1 MGQSYKGAEASFIDN
16 AMFKLPYELMAQV
29 IEKKDKAVQQDLDSA
44 IALKDKLKA
53 QALKVD
59 QPALKQK
66 ILDYTQRIDDITS
79 GIKSNVMDY
88 SKFSDQTNQL
98 SRDITQDWTM
108 GDIYNMEANRTAYL
122 ENVKAIDDA
131 AKKDPEKFR
140 AGQADALKAAAL
152 AKYQGYKNAET
163 GEYNT
168 YRDATLYGT
177 DPLTEHVDKA
187 MKGAVGEFE
196 EIETDNESGMW
207 RIKRHDKWQ
216 GWKPMTEL
224 KPIWNSYLQNNP
236 NIDLALG
243 QVEELGLGNRKQE
256 ETQAFNYLFSKYG
269 KRKVLSSDSQ
279 TLSELG
285 KIQETER
292 VKEPDTM
299 IVKDKVVVTTDTSTG
314 ASVFKTISQANGEI
328 KGVQTEIS
336 KNLNPNLPEK
346 TRAAILKGDPTAI
359 RAYFD
364 DPETA
369 EKYIKQFDDAYLKK
383 NMAKG
388 AINAYNQDR
397 KEKGLSLIPTNPS
410 KWSAKDT
417 ENFNLYQGK
426 KGVGTIAEVKGAF
439 SFPVGTTKTTRD
451 AYQKSAEN
459 EFLNGQ
465 QTFVLKRPV
474 PSLKYQSAKVM
485 PYDPN
490 NPATKS
496 TVKGNMKVTYQG
508 KDYWYNV
515 NPNFWNVDMNKDPR
529 SVAIT
534 VKDNKG
540 KMVTKQVALNKIGL
554 KNVVMYEP
562 VSGGEISTTW
572 LNNNKHVEYVQDS
585 GSGTFIYGANP
596 DKPGERVKMSTDQD
610 SFIPSTVKGQKGNF
624 VGRGYIKMGGSGE
637 GLDFEYDSDRIS
649 TEKMRQQQERDEQD
663 SRISLQKSKGGF
675 DKSYHD
681 EFNFEGTQ
689 AVIRDGK
696 FYLMNTQG
704 QLQEIE
710 NKETQKRMEKE
721 SLFRRD

>member
-88 SKFSDQTNQL
+88 GKFSDQTNQL

-269 KRKVLSSDSQ
+269 KRRVLTSDSQ

-285 KIQETER
+285 KIQEAEKI
-292 VKEPDTM
+292 KEPDTI
-299 IVKDKVVVTTDTSTG
+299 IVKDKVVVTGNTSTA
-314 ASVFKTISQANGEI
+314 ASVFSTMHQANQSLEATKAEI
-328 KGVQTEIS
+328 GAH
-336 KNLNPNLPEK
+336 LNPNLPEK
-346 TRAAILKGDPTAI
+346 VRSAILKGDPATI
-359 RAYFD
+359 RQYFP

-369 EKYIKQFDDAYLKK
+369 EKYISQFDEAYSKK
-383 NMAKG
+383 NMAAG
-388 AINAYNQDR
+388 AINSYNQSR
-397 KEKGLSLIPTNPS
+397 KEKGLSTIPTNPS
-410 KWSAKDT
+410 KWTTKDS
-417 ENFNLYQGK
+417 ENFNTYQGK
-426 KGVGTIAEVKGAF
+426 MGVGLVKEVTGAF
-439 SFPVGTTKTTRD
+439 AFPEGTLKVTKD
-451 AYQKSAEN
+451 DYQKRVKE
-459 EFLNGQ
+459 EYINGQ
-465 QTFVLKRPV
+465 QPFTLKEPV
-474 PSLKYQSAKVM
+474 PSLKYKSAKVM
-485 PYDPN
+485 TYDPS
-490 NPATKS
+490 NPASKA
-496 TVKGNMKVTYQG
+496 TVKGNMKVTYGGQ
-508 KDYWYNV
+508 DYWYNV
-515 NPNFWNVDMNKDPR
+515 PANYWNRDTDVYP
-529 SVAIT
+529 SVSIP
-534 VKDNKG
+534 VKTKG
-540 KMVTKQVALNKIGL
+540 GKTENKQVSLNKIGL
-554 KNVVMYEP
+554 KHVVMYEP
-562 VSGGEISTTW
+562 VVGGESGMTW
-572 LNNNKHVEYVQDS
+572 LTNNGHIESVRDS
-585 GSGTFIYGANP
+585 REGTFIYASNP
-596 DKPGERVKMSTDQD
+596 ENPGEKVKIDVDQN
-610 SFIPSTVKGQKGNF
+610 SFTPSTVRGQKGNF
-624 VGRGYIKMGGSGE
+624 VGRGYIKIGTSGE
-637 GLDFEYDSDRIS
+637 GINFEYDSDRVS
-649 TEKMRQQQERDEQD
+649 TVKMRQEQERNEAN
-663 SRISLQKSKGGF
+663 SKMSLDMAKGGF
-675 DKSYHD
+675 NESQYHEIPYRGTTAIIKNGKYYIKSP
-681 EFNFEGTQ
+681 
-689 AVIRDGK
+689 
-696 FYLMNTQG
+696 QG
-704 QLQEIE
+704 NLEEITNAQVKKEMQEIAIY
-710 NKETQKRMEKE
+710 
-721 SLFRRD
+721 RRD